1 MPDEVGTEAT
11 RSDAPSVDDSLFG
24 DAPAAEDKNATVV
37 EGEDASGKDEQDPQV
52 PGDAADDKPAA
63 AVEEEDSTDQTEQD
77 GQGSDDAG
85 EQDAKTEAAED
96 KQAADDAGEETG
108 SSDDLKVV
116 VSIKG
121 GKAVIGVQKP
131 SADPHIETFDDADLT
146 SLAQEVVAVTERARA
161 RWEETPKHPAYERPA
176 PPARRRNRRQQGTTQ
191 AADAEGETAQ
201 EEQQQTL
208 RLF

>member
-11 RSDAPSVDDSLFG
+11 RPDAPSADDSLFG
-24 DAPAAEDKNATVV
+24 EAAVDTPAE
-37 EGEDASGKDEQDPQV
+37 
-52 PGDAADDKPAA
+52 
-63 AVEEEDSTDQTEQD
+63 AVEEQDAGEERAQDEQD

-85 EQDAKTEAAED
+85 EQDAKAEAAEGEH
-96 KQAADDAGEETG
+96 AADDAGEETG

-121 GKAVIGVQKP
+121 GRAVIGVQKP
-131 SADPHIETFDDADLT
+131 SADPHIETFDDHDLT
-146 SLAQEVVAVTERARA
+146 ALAQEVPAVTERARA

-176 PPARRRNRRQQGTTQ
+176 PPPKRRNRRQQGAAQ